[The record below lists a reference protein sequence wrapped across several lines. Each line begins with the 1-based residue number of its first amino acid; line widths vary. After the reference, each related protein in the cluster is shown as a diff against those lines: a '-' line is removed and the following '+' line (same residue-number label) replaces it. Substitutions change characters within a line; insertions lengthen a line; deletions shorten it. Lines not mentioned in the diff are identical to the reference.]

1 MKIKLFIF
9 CLILIS
15 FLSGGYLWHIN
26 QNDLHLKTITFNQL
40 PGWKNANTLKSL
52 QAFNISCKTFLKKQP
67 DAPVGSP
74 YIPLTAKSWHPPCR
88 AALLIDSTSNKQAK
102 AFFEQWFVPVEFFY
116 HNPVQGLFT
125 GYYLPLVHG
134 SLTKTDHYHTPIYR
148 TPDDMITIN
157 LGLFDP
163 ALANRQF
170 FGRLKGGTILPY
182 YTREEINQ
190 GAISKSASVL
200 AWVNSPID
208 RLFLEIEGSGF
219 IELTDGSRM
228 ALGYASQNGA
238 SYTAVGRVL
247 IQQGVMTK
255 DKMSMQGIRH
265 YLESHPDQID
275 SVINQN
281 KSFVFFEKLSDD
293 LAVGVQEIPLTPGYS
308 LAVDRR
314 WVPIGVP
321 IWLNTTRPAY
331 QKNQQ
336 KKLQRLMIAQD
347 TGGAIRGMVRGDV
360 FWGAGDKAAD
370 IAGKMNNTGYY
381 WVLLPKHSAHLLDK

>member
-102 AFFEQWFVPVEFFY
+102 AFFEQWFVPVEFFN
-116 HNPVQGLFT
+116 HKPVQGLFT

-293 LAVGVQEIPLTPGYS
+293 LAVGVQ
-308 LAVDRR
+308 
-314 WVPIGVP
+314 
-321 IWLNTTRPAY
+321 
-331 QKNQQ
+331 
-336 KKLQRLMIAQD
+336 
-347 TGGAIRGMVRGDV
+347 
-360 FWGAGDKAAD
+360 
-370 IAGKMNNTGYY
+370 
-381 WVLLPKHSAHLLDK
+381 

>member
-1 MKIKLFIF
+1 
-9 CLILIS
+9 
-15 FLSGGYLWHIN
+15 
-26 QNDLHLKTITFNQL
+26 
-40 PGWKNANTLKSL
+40 
-52 QAFNISCKTFLKKQP
+52 
-67 DAPVGSP
+67 
-74 YIPLTAKSWHPPCR
+74 
-88 AALLIDSTSNKQAK
+88 
-102 AFFEQWFVPVEFFY
+102 
-116 HNPVQGLFT
+116 
-125 GYYLPLVHG
+125 
-134 SLTKTDHYHTPIYR
+134 
-148 TPDDMITIN
+148 
-157 LGLFDP
+157 
-163 ALANRQF
+163 
-170 FGRLKGGTILPY
+170 
-182 YTREEINQ
+182 
-190 GAISKSASVL
+190 
-200 AWVNSPID
+200 
-208 RLFLEIEGSGF
+208 
-219 IELTDGSRM
+219 M